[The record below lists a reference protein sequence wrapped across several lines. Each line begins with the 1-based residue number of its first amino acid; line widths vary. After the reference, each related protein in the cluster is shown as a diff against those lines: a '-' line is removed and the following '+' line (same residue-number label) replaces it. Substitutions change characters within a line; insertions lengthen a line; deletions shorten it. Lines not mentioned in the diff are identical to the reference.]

1 LATPAFDFIVIGAG
15 IAGISLADALAPFGT
30 VAVVEAEHQ
39 PGYHSSGRSAAL
51 YAPNY
56 GSETFRALARASGA
70 FLRSPPAGFADHPL
84 VLPRGALNIA
94 RAEQRTRLEQSAAE
108 IESRGG
114 RIEILSLQAARA
126 RVPLLRAEYVAAA
139 SYEED
144 VLDIDVHSLL
154 QGFLRRARTHGTQL
168 LLGAPLRA
176 ADRRHGVW
184 EVQLADRSI
193 QGRVLLNAAG
203 AWSDEVAGNCGV
215 APLGLRPL
223 RRTAALTEAPPG
235 VNVGGWPALFDIDE
249 QFYLK
254 PDAGRLLISPAEE
267 EPTLPCDA
275 HAQDLDVA
283 IAVDRIQSALDL
295 DVRRVAHSWAGLRTF
310 APDRDPVV
318 GFDVEAE
325 NFFWCGGQGGYGIQT
340 SVALSALAG
349 ALARQASVPAALA
362 AEGLSAQVVSP
373 SRLRPGTR

>member
-15 IAGISLADALAPFGT
+15 IAGISLADALAPWGE

-51 YAPNY
+51 FAPNY
-56 GSETFRALARASGA
+56 GSETFRALARASGG
-70 FLRSPPAGFADHPL
+70 FLQAPPAGFADHPL

-94 RAEQRTRLEQSAAE
+94 RADQRTRLEQSAAE

-114 RIEILSLQAARA
+114 RIEILSPKAARE
-126 RVPLLRAEYVAAA
+126 RVPLLRADYLAAA
-139 SYEED
+139 SYEAD
-144 VLDIDVHSLL
+144 VLDIDVHGLL
-154 QGFLRRARTHGTQL
+154 QGFLRRARAHGAQL
-168 LLGAPLRA
+168 RLDAPLRSGK
-176 ADRRHGVW
+176 RRQGLW
-184 EVQLADRSI
+184 ELQLADSSLR
-193 QGRVLLNAAG
+193 GRILLNAAG

-223 RRTAALTEAPPG
+223 RRTAALAEAPPG
-235 VNVGGWPALFDIDE
+235 VSVSDWPALFDIDE

-295 DVRRVAHSWAGLRTF
+295 DVRRVAHTWAGLRTF

-325 NFFWCGGQGGYGIQT
+325 NFFWCCGQGGYGIQT
-340 SVALSALAG
+340 SVGLSRLAG
-349 ALARQASVPAALA
+349 ALARQSPVPEALA
-362 AEGLSAQVVSP
+362 AEGLSAQAVSP
-373 SRLRPGTR
+373 GRLRPGNR